1 MCLCKFTLSF
11 KIPYN
16 VLQLPE
22 GGDLEHFTVNQ
33 AETLIEA
40 QSMI

>member
-1 MCLCKFTLSF
+1 VSLIIDS
-11 KIPYN
+11 N

-22 GGDLEHFTVNQ
+22 GGDLEALHCHQ

-40 QSMI
+40 QSLI